1 MTTDHSPLDASM
13 PLASMPTA
21 LSPSPTPHSPLP
33 TPAIPVPPCLP
44 PFSRLQFSPMTAPRH
59 DIARRAAEQLA
70 RRADLSSLS
79 CVVGFDGFIDTIIK
93 VVDRR
98 RTMAMD
104 DYAPIDTIEQFAL
117 RAAATAGKST
127 NIELVDTEDRFGGNG
142 PLLASGIARL
152 GPRVTYIGAVG
163 AESSPTTLHPLFAE
177 LTRRCDRVVPV
188 APPAHTDALEFRDG
202 KIMLGKTRNIQS
214 VTWELLNERIGL
226 AAMRQLLDRASLLGM
241 VNWVMMGGAETIWRG
256 LLREVFP
263 SISPSRSSS
272 AITRRVFIDLCDPAK
287 RLDAD
292 ITRALSLLREMNDLV
307 PVTLG
312 LNLAEAER
320 IASVLR
326 VDAFTGPSNQSL
338 GAAVRH
344 AAEVLQRATGLEC
357 VAIHPR
363 EGAAAADRS
372 GDSAWFDGPFTL
384 SPRLSTGAGDHFN
397 AGFSF
402 AQTIGLSLDEC
413 LAVGCA
419 VSGAYVRDADSPT
432 LDRLTGFLRELP
444 EPEK

>member
-1 MTTDHSPLDASM
+1 MGS
-13 PLASMPTA
+13 
-21 LSPSPTPHSPLP
+21 
-33 TPAIPVPPCLP
+33 
-44 PFSRLQFSPMTAPRH
+44 SRN
-59 DIARRAAEQLA
+59 DIAAHAAEQLI
-70 RRADLSSLS
+70 RRSGELASLS

-104 DYAPIDTIEQFAL
+104 DYAPIDTIEHFAM
-117 RAAATAGKST
+117 RAAAAAGKST
-127 NIELVDTEDRFGGNG
+127 NIELVETEDRFGGNG

-152 GPRVTYIGAVG
+152 GPRVTYVGAVG

-177 LTRRCDRVVPV
+177 LARRCDRVVPV

-214 VTWELLNERIGL
+214 VTWELLEDRIGL
-226 AAMRQLLDRASLLGM
+226 ATLRQTLDRSSLLGM
-241 VNWVMMGGAETIWRG
+241 VNWVMMGGAESIWRG
-256 LLREVFP
+256 LVREVFP
-263 SISPSRSSS
+263 FISPSRSPRG
-272 AITRRVFIDLCDPAK
+272 ITRRVFIDLCDPAK

-292 ITRALSLLREMNDLV
+292 ISRALSLLREMNDLV

-320 IASVLR
+320 IAEVER
-326 VDAFTGPSNQSL
+326 IDAFTGPGNRSQ
-338 GAAVRH
+338 GAVVRR
-344 AAEVLQRATGLEC
+344 AAEELRRATGLEC

-372 GDSAWFDGPFTL
+372 GASAWFDGPFTL
-384 SPRLSTGAGDHFN
+384 TPRLSTGAGDHFN

-402 AQTIGLSLDEC
+402 AQTLSLPLDEC